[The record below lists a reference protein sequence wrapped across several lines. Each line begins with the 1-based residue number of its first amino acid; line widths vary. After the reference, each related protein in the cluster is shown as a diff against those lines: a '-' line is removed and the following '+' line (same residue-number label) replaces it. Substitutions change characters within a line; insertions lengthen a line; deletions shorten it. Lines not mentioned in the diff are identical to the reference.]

1 VRSKFVALLAACGL
15 TASLVAPFSVAASA
29 APAPTSGAA
38 VAASSAPLTA
48 PAARKPG
55 KPNKKWKVPVGPKF
69 NNPMI
74 PHKRFV
80 IERHVLRAIR
90 NTPKGEKITIS
101 AYSLDRQVFA
111 DELIRAR

>member
-1 VRSKFVALLAACGL
+1 MRSKFVALFAACGL
-15 TASLVAPFSVAASA
+15 LASLVSPASGAASA
-29 APAPTSGAA
+29 A
-38 VAASSAPLTA
+38 SAPMSSPAAATPAKLTA

-55 KPNKKWKVPVGPKF
+55 KPNKKWKVPTGAKF

-74 PHKRFV
+74 PSKRFV

-101 AYSLDRQVFA
+101 AY
-111 DELIRAR
+111 